1 VQYDSANA
9 TRTIWLWLRGEPLA
23 PAEEAWLAARPG
35 RFIEPPILQIMTAL
49 TYLPD
54 GTERPWVSGLFAS
67 LFWLG
72 GSWFLYAF
80 VRRLGTGTVGALVSL
95 AYYLLVPFGI
105 VVSRSFQPEAV
116 MVFAFLASLWALLR
130 FDRES
135 CWRSMMPACVIA
147 GLAVLV
153 KPGIVLLPL
162 LGAYAAC
169 AVQRLGLRGTM
180 RSRQTYAFGLL
191 TVLPSVVYALAL
203 LRHHVGAKIILGLW
217 TDPNFY
223 VGWGANIQTV
233 VGWVPLA
240 AAVIG
245 AWCFRQT
252 GVPLLGLGLGL
263 GYVVSAFIFTWHTM
277 THDYYQVPLLVLTA
291 ICLGPL
297 GDFAMVQTSSLSACL
312 PAGGTSAPQV
322 KDRFTWCTVVTVV
335 VLLVGGILLPWQA
348 AGTLRR
354 VYADASQIRL
364 YEGIGHH
371 VGRGNHVLC
380 ISEDYGF
387 PLMYHGWIITHFWPA
402 SWDKVH
408 EQIQTGEVVG
418 DAQRLEEMLQQS
430 TSAFFVV
437 TDLDELTRQPAL
449 AALLEHRYPVGRNIP
464 DVLIYDLRN

>member
-1 VQYDSANA
+1 
-9 TRTIWLWLRGEPLA
+9 
-23 PAEEAWLAARPG
+23 
-35 RFIEPPILQIMTAL
+35 
-49 TYLPD
+49 
-54 GTERPWVSGLFAS
+54 
-67 LFWLG
+67 
-72 GSWFLYAF
+72 
-80 VRRLGTGTVGALVSL
+80 LVSL
-95 AYYLLVPFGI
+95 AYYLLAPFGI

-116 MVFAFLASLWALLR
+116 MVFAFLASLWALPR

-135 CWRSMMPACVIA
+135 GWRATTRAGVIA

-169 AVQRLGLRGTM
+169 AVRRLGLRGTL
-180 RSRQTYAFGLL
+180 RSRQTYAFGVL

-217 TDPNFY
+217 ADPQFY
-223 VGWGANIQTV
+223 AGWGANIQTV

-245 AWCFRQT
+245 AWGFRRT

-263 GYVVSAFIFTWHTM
+263 GYVASALVFTWHTM
-277 THDYYQVPLLVLTA
+277 THDYYQVPLLVLVA
-291 ICLGPL
+291 LCLGPL
-297 GDFAMVQTSSLSACL
+297 GDVAVGQASRLSAWL
-312 PAGGTSAPQV
+312 LAGGTPAPRTQ
-322 KDRFTWCTVVTVV
+322 DRFAWGTVAAVV
-335 VLLVGGILLPWQA
+335 VLLAVGVLLPWPA

-354 VYADASQIRL
+354 AYADARQIRL
-364 YEGIGHH
+364 YEGIGRH

-387 PLMYHGWIITHFWPA
+387 PLMYHGWIVTHFWPA
-402 SWDKVH
+402 SWDEVH
-408 EQIQTGEVVG
+408 ERIQTGEVVG
-418 DAQRLEEMLQQS
+418 DVQRLEEMLRQS
-430 TSAFFVV
+430 TPAFFVV

-449 AALLEHRYPVGRNIP
+449 AALLAQRYPVGRNLP